1 MLEGFLIKKSKGKTT
16 TYAVNPVK
24 KETDI
29 DAKPSTTNQTK
40 ETTPTPKPV
49 SVSMDPD
56 MTYVENTVAA
66 GGSTDGNALTNTDT
80 NRIQDGTVNDA
91 QNGKVSK
98 IKPIIS
104 IQLYNPL
111 LCIYHQTKPS
121 NETTATSAS
130 VVPNI
135 IPQVT

>member
-1 MLEGFLIKKSKGKTT
+1 
-16 TYAVNPVK
+16 
-24 KETDI
+24 
-29 DAKPSTTNQTK
+29 
-40 ETTPTPKPV
+40 
-49 SVSMDPD
+49 
-56 MTYVENTVAA
+56 
-66 GGSTDGNALTNTDT
+66 LTNTDT

-111 LCIYHQTKPS
+111 LWIYHQTKPS